1 MTGSRPLMIPD
12 TVNETGIPLLGV
24 RRPTVGDG
32 PTPGVTL
39 GLVTLISEW
48 AQACYG

>member
-1 MTGSRPLMIPD
+1 MTGSRALMIPD
-12 TVNETGIPLLGV
+12 TVNECGILLGGIC
-24 RRPTVGDG
+24 RLTAGDG
-32 PTPGVTL
+32 STPGVTL